1 MGTVFGIVAAI
12 IIGAGIAAAAAVGVV
27 SSQTHAPSANPAN
40 VSVVQYGNN

>member
-1 MGTVFGIVAAI
+1 VGTIIGVIAAV

-40 VSVVQYGNN
+40 VSVVQYGNK